1 MDGDCGSVSM
11 ADYWYMIATPF
22 FFIVLGFCLYVLFN
36 LNNVQLADPATVR
49 GIVDRLQPP
58 NGRRNAPPP
67 RAANDRNR
75 PPPSPPPKPAANAA
89 RNAALARLNAARA
102 AAAPAPP

>member
-1 MDGDCGSVSM
+1 VSM

-36 LNNVQLADPATVR
+36 LNNIQLADPATVR

-67 RAANDRNR
+67 RAGNGSNR
-75 PPPSPPPKPAANAA
+75 PAPPPPPPAKPAGRAA
-89 RNAALARLNAARA
+89 GNAALARLNAARA
-102 AAAPAPP
+102 AAAPPQ

>member
-75 PPPSPPPKPAANAA
+75 PPPSPPP
-89 RNAALARLNAARA
+89 
-102 AAAPAPP
+102 